1 MGSSTLVNIIFLI
14 IGILVGVGITWIV
27 TPILGLDQELQII
40 AAVILAFFTFIS
52 LYFMKKGG
60 GG

>member
-1 MGSSTLVNIIFLI
+1 MGSSTLVNIIFFIVALI
-14 IGILVGVGITWIV
+14 VGVGITWIV
-27 TPILGLDQELQII
+27 SPILGFDQELQII
-40 AAVILAFFTFIS
+40 VAVVLSFFVFIS